1 MAAPTARALPL
12 ATASPWGL
20 PLVKPLLALL
30 LAVSLAL
37 GASGCNAMAAGLNT
51 FQSPDG
57 RYAFL
62 YPTGWSRVQ
71 VNGGPQ
77 VVFHDL
83 INSDETLS
91 LVISEVNSTNEL
103 ESLGSAV
110 AVGENWAASSSPP
123 RAAVAKPSSLGR
135 PNASRAAGLSTT
147 SNTAF
152 TWPIAPA
159 TSWRPWWWIGVVY
172 IPWLP
177 APTRPAGPRSSPCSS
192 R

>member
-20 PLVKPLLALL
+20 PLAKPLLALL

-37 GASGCNAMAAGLNT
+37 GASGCNAMAAALNT

-62 YPTGWSRVQ
+62 YPTGWTRVQ

-110 AVGENWAASSSPP
+110 A
-123 RAAVAKPSSLGR
+123 
-135 PNASRAAGLSTT
+135 
-147 SNTAF
+147 
-152 TWPIAPA
+152 A
-159 TSWRPWWWIGVVY
+159 T
-172 IPWLP
+172 L
-177 APTRPAGPRSSPCSS
+177 SPCTGYRRKS
-192 R
+192 RSQRERGQGPGALQAHGTMAAPSARSWA

>member
-20 PLVKPLLALL
+20 SLAKPLLALL
-30 LAVSLAL
+30 LAVTLAL

-62 YPTGWSRVQ
+62 YPTGWTRVQ

-83 INSDETLS
+83 FVSQILS
-91 LVISEVNSTNEL
+91 STFSFHLLNHY
-103 ESLGSAV
+103 
-110 AVGENWAASSSPP
+110 
-123 RAAVAKPSSLGR
+123 
-135 PNASRAAGLSTT
+135 
-147 SNTAF
+147 F
-152 TWPIAPA
+152 
-159 TSWRPWWWIGVVY
+159 
-172 IPWLP
+172 
-177 APTRPAGPRSSPCSS
+177 
-192 R
+192 

>member
-20 PLVKPLLALL
+20 PLAKPLLALL

-62 YPTGWSRVQ
+62 YPTGWTRVQ

-110 AVGENWAASSSPP
+110 AVGEKLGRIVIAPDSGTSPTVSLADGRAQRTPRRGPPHNALGRWLHYGTPRMPP
-123 RAAVAKPSSLGR
+123 R
-135 PNASRAAGLSTT
+135 
-147 SNTAF
+147 
-152 TWPIAPA
+152 
-159 TSWRPWWWIGVVY
+159 
-172 IPWLP
+172 PWL
-177 APTRPAGPRSSPCSS
+177 RLSPKD
-192 R
+192 RLGIRTMLRRALTGG